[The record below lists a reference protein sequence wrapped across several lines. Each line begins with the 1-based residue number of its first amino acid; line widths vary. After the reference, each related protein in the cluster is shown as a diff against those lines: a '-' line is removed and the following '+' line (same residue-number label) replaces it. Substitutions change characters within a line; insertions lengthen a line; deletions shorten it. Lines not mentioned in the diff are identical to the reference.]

1 MSEQF
6 IVASCMFFR
15 CTHTDS
21 YFIYSLASF
30 KNHHTHTYTH
40 THTTARPSFSFLF
53 FFRFTGK
60 SSRGFSYAPSHPPPI
75 TTSPIMESSI
85 TQTPRARR
93 VLESFSPQLRGWS
106 SGHPRRHSVVGYTDK
121 TRDVNICY
129 NCCTR
134 WLYRRMFPI
143 FNVCKD

>member
-15 CTHTDS
+15 CTHTES

-30 KNHHTHTYTH
+30 KNHHTHIH
-40 THTTARPSFSFLF
+40 THTPLPGPAFLFCF

-60 SSRGFSYAPSHPPPI
+60 SGRGFPYAPSHPPPI
-75 TTSPIMESSI
+75 MTSPIMESSI
-85 TQTPRARR
+85 TQTPRAWR
-93 VLESFSPQLRGWS
+93 VLESFSPQLCGRS
-106 SGHPRRHSVVGYTDK
+106 SGHLRRHSVVGYTDK
-121 TRDVNICY
+121 TRDVYICY

-134 WLYRRMFPI
+134 WLYRQMFPI
-143 FNVCKD
+143 FNVRKD